1 MNTIKLLGML
11 LAYPGAE
18 LQQHVDEIREAI
30 AAEGLVPA
38 KLQKPL
44 FSFIDDLGR
53 RNLLRLQEEYVATFD
68 RSRAHS
74 LYLFEH
80 VHGESRDRG
89 QAMVDLM
96 GLYKAAGITLA
107 ERELPDYLPV
117 FLEFL
122 SLHPFT
128 EAQDYLGEVAHIL
141 DAIGAKLKLR
151 KNPYQH
157 VFRALVA
164 LTGVQ
169 VDQKFVEQAV
179 EDARREDTSLA
190 ALDKEWEETPAFDG
204 IGADCSV
211 CPQGSPSKPHQAVA
225 HYE

>member
-11 LAYPGAE
+11 LSYPSVE
-18 LQQHVDEIREAI
+18 LQQHAGEIREAI
-30 AAEGLVPA
+30 AGDGLLPA
-38 KLQKPL
+38 KLHKPL
-44 FSFIDDLGR
+44 FALIDDLGR

-68 RSRAHS
+68 RSRVHS

-96 GLYKAAGITLA
+96 GLYKTAGIKLA
-107 ERELPDYLPV
+107 QRELPDYLPV

-122 SLHPFT
+122 SLRPFD

-141 DAIGAKLKLR
+141 EAIGAKLKLR

-164 LTGVQ
+164 LTNVKI
-169 VDQKFVEQAV
+169 DPKFVEQAV

-211 CPQGSPSKPHQAVA
+211 CPQGTPAKPRQTATH
-225 HYE
+225 

>member
-11 LAYPGAE
+11 LSYPSTE
-18 LQQHVDEIREAI
+18 LQQHAGEIREAI
-30 AAEGLVPA
+30 TEEGLVPA
-38 KLQKPL
+38 KLHKPL
-44 FSFIDDLGR
+44 SAFIDDLGR
-53 RNLLRLQEEYVATFD
+53 RNLLGLQEEYVATFD

-96 GLYKAAGITLA
+96 GLYKTAGIKLA
-107 ERELPDYLPV
+107 QRELPDYLPV

-122 SLHPFT
+122 SLRPFD

-141 DAIGAKLKLR
+141 EAIGAKLKLR

-164 LTGVQ
+164 LTNVKI
-169 VDQKFVEQAV
+169 DPKFVEQAV

-211 CPQGSPSKPHQAVA
+211 CPQGTPSKPRQTATH
-225 HYE
+225 